1 MRHLKRW
8 RVDERGWALLVSKI
22 NQILETCS
30 TSETLIVK
38 FAEKCYS
45 KASDRELAA
54 KHSKVFLEAVF
65 GNIDTLLLEGPEA
78 AVDIVVF
85 GCKKQ
90 KPLWKVKYR
99 LKHYK
104 VGPTLG
110 NGTNSEV
117 KLGWNLEQKK
127 EVALKIMKLSTRNS
141 RYALAENSMIKN
153 LNHRNIIEVY
163 EIFETVRL
171 DNRKTTVLAIEY
183 ARNGDLIDYVV
194 YTPKFDDK
202 LARWFFSSLVEGVE
216 YCHSKNIIHR
226 DLKYDNCLL
235 GENFVLKISDFG
247 FATYY
252 YNEMMS
258 TSIGT
263 RQYAAPEVLAEDQY
277 TDAVD
282 IFSMGV
288 MLFIAISGS
297 LPWRLANHRKDKW
310 YRWVHNGKWDEFFQY
325 HERRKHKFTE
335 EQKTILMGLL
345 EPNPKRR
352 WRFENIKKS
361 KWYQGQRITQC
372 NVASQMRRRKR
383 LVDEKKFKAMKA
395 RPEANRKAMAM
406 DIFSKKFP
414 DIYFQPIPALS
425 LITDERAE
433 WVLDDIANVIIGK
446 LMGTIENMDKNNYK
460 ITFRVNKLVDTGRYI
475 DKKTRKKE
483 LEKVRVA
490 GSVQMW
496 TIQGQQ
502 EFLDTRA
509 SFFKAVCED
518 KQNLTKQQKEML
530 HQNNIPIIKSLAVF
544 RSEGGSEAKYL
555 FPSIY
560 SDILEGLPVD
570 IISKD
575 AYNDDME
582 EKSISKML

>member
-1 MRHLKRW
+1 
-8 RVDERGWALLVSKI
+8 
-22 NQILETCS
+22 
-30 TSETLIVK
+30 
-38 FAEKCYS
+38 
-45 KASDRELAA
+45 
-54 KHSKVFLEAVF
+54 
-65 GNIDTLLLEGPEA
+65 
-78 AVDIVVF
+78 
-85 GCKKQ
+85 
-90 KPLWKVKYR
+90 
-99 LKHYK
+99 
-104 VGPTLG
+104 
-110 NGTNSEV
+110 
-117 KLGWNLEQKK
+117 
-127 EVALKIMKLSTRNS
+127 
-141 RYALAENSMIKN
+141 
-153 LNHRNIIEVY
+153 
-163 EIFETVRL
+163 
-171 DNRKTTVLAIEY
+171 
-183 ARNGDLIDYVV
+183 
-194 YTPKFDDK
+194 
-202 LARWFFSSLVEGVE
+202 VEGVE

-252 YNEMMS
+252 FNEMMI

-263 RQYAAPEVLAEDQY
+263 LQYSAPEVLSENQY

-288 MLFIAISGS
+288 MLFIALAGC
-297 LPWRLANHRKDKW
+297 LPWKLANHRKDKW
-310 YRWVHNGKWDEFFQY
+310 YRWVHNGKWEEFFQY
-325 HERRKHKFTE
+325 HQRRKHKFTW

-345 EPNPKRR
+345 EPDPKRR

-383 LVDEKKFKAMKA
+383 LVDIKKFKAMKG
-395 RPEANRKAMAM
+395 RPEESRKAI

-425 LITDERAE
+425 FITDKKAE
-433 WVLDDIANVIIGK
+433 WALDDIANVIIGK

-460 ITFRVNKLVDTGRYI
+460 ITFRVNKLVNTGRYI
-475 DKKTRKKE
+475 DKKTWKQE

-490 GSVQMW
+490 ASVQMW

-502 EFLDTRA
+502 EFLDSRA
-509 SFFKAVCED
+509 SFFKAVFEN

-530 HQNNIPIIKSLAVF
+530 HQNNIPIIKSIAVF

-575 AYNDDME
+575 DYNDDME